1 MKFARRS
8 IRGGNAGLRERVAGH
23 RSIARKWVG
32 GSARTACPRFADRT
46 PADLSVLKWIVVASA
61 MLVLLMAAPVRAQIT
76 AEEVVKRQ
84 QDAFLYAGD
93 DFRAQ
98 VSMRLVDKDGNE
110 RRRKLTMLRV
120 DTEGESSQKYYM
132 YFQEPAD
139 VRATAFLVWKYLDK
153 DDDRWLFI
161 PAIKLVTR
169 VAAKDAQ
176 SSFVGSDFSYEDI
189 SGRDLGA
196 DTHTLVR
203 EEAREGTECYV
214 IESVPKSGS
223 AFARKVAWIEKTSF
237 LPIREEYYDVQNQLA
252 KVFTAD
258 EIAEVGGHPTVVR
271 RTMTDVKREHHTE
284 VVFEDVAYDTGLDE
298 SLFSDRYLQKPPA
311 QWIQ

>member
-1 MKFARRS
+1 MKTRYEPLALGFA
-8 IRGGNAGLRERVAGH
+8 LLV
-23 RSIARKWVG
+23 SIATVAPS
-32 GSARTACPRFADRT
+32 SAQ
-46 PADLSVLKWIVVASA
+46 L
-61 MLVLLMAAPVRAQIT
+61 T
-76 AEEVVKRQ
+76 AEEIVTRQ
-84 QDAFLYAGD
+84 QQAFQYAAG
-93 DFRAQ
+93 DFRAE

-110 RRRKLTMLRV
+110 RRRKLTMLRL
-120 DTEGESSQKYYM
+120 DTSGEASQKYYM
-132 YFQEPAD
+132 YFHEPAD
-139 VRATAFLVWKYLDK
+139 VRATAFLVWKYPDK

-189 SGRDLGA
+189 SGRDVAA

-203 EEAREGTECYV
+203 EETRDEKNCYV
-214 IESVPKSGS
+214 VESLPVTSS
-223 AFARKVAWIEKTSF
+223 AFARKIAWIDTATF

-258 EIAEVGGHPTVVR
+258 EVAEVAGHPTVMR
-271 RTMTDVKREHHTE
+271 RTMTDVKREHLTE
-284 VVFEDVAYDTGLDE
+284 VVFENVGYDSGLDE
-298 SLFSDRYLQKPPA
+298 TLFSERYLQKPPA

>member
-1 MKFARRS
+1 MKTAR
-8 IRGGNAGLRERVAGH
+8 GLRGVSTLA
-23 RSIARKWVG
+23 ALCV
-32 GSARTACPRFADRT
+32 TMVVPL
-46 PADLSVLKWIVVASA
+46 PAQTEDQL
-61 MLVLLMAAPVRAQIT
+61 T
-76 AEEVVKRQ
+76 AEEIVARQ
-84 QDAFLYAGD
+84 QQAFLYAGD
-93 DFRAQ
+93 DFRAE
-98 VSMRLVDKDGNE
+98 VSMRLVDKEGNE
-110 RRRKLTMLRV
+110 RRRKLTMLRI
-120 DTEGESSQKYYM
+120 DTSGEASQKYYM

-139 VRATAFLVWKYLDK
+139 VRATAFLVWKYADK

-196 DTHTLVR
+196 DTHTLMR
-203 EEAREGTECYV
+203 EEAREGKDCYV
-214 IESVPKSGS
+214 IESIPQSAS
-223 AFARKVAWIEKTSF
+223 AFARKLAWIDKTTF
-237 LPIREEYYDVQNQLA
+237 LPIREEYYDVQDELS
-252 KVFTAD
+252 KVFNAD
-258 EIAEVGGHPTVVR
+258 EVTEVGGHPTVMR

-284 VVFEDVAYDTGLDE
+284 VVFENVAYDTGLDE